1 MEPQWRCRSQRNL
14 AEPSTSGVPPPKRFG
29 ELALQRKIIR
39 HEFFPYVTATAGR
52 NIPPCCLR
60 ERATTGS
67 FPDIHPSLKVAR
79 NPADGL
85 VVRSRVFGAG
95 LFLMKPAE
103 YTVNDHVPVPA
114 RDRNPMKARL
124 PIGNLEDS
132 EDWNASLRAVQKAV
146 PPMHWQIFERYLME
160 NLSSRQ
166 VAEEFQT
173 THFNVRVISHRIRKR
188 VQEHLELLRGSDS
201 NDGTGGRTGS
211 TAPTSVPPLPAT
223 GTR

>member
-79 NPADGL
+79 NPANRL
-85 VVRSRVFGAG
+85 LEPLARNKVSLSRIESRPSQRRKWDYVFFIDLEGHIDD
-95 LFLMKPAE
+95 P
-103 YTVNDHVPVPA
+103 PVA
-114 RDRNPMKARL
+114 KALARL
-124 PIGNLEDS
+124 KTR
-132 EDWNASLRAVQKAV
+132 ASLYRVLGSYPRAV
-146 PPMHWQIFERYLME
+146 L
-160 NLSSRQ
+160 
-166 VAEEFQT
+166 
-173 THFNVRVISHRIRKR
+173 
-188 VQEHLELLRGSDS
+188 
-201 NDGTGGRTGS
+201 
-211 TAPTSVPPLPAT
+211 
-223 GTR
+223 

>member
-1 MEPQWRCRSQRNL
+1 
-14 AEPSTSGVPPPKRFG
+14 
-29 ELALQRKIIR
+29 
-39 HEFFPYVTATAGR
+39 
-52 NIPPCCLR
+52 
-60 ERATTGS
+60 
-67 FPDIHPSLKVAR
+67 
-79 NPADGL
+79 
-85 VVRSRVFGAG
+85 
-95 LFLMKPAE
+95 
-103 YTVNDHVPVPA
+103 
-114 RDRNPMKARL
+114 MKARL